1 MDYGPPPLF
10 NQGVSARARL
20 VFFSLLA
27 VALIVVDSRARL
39 LETVRIGVGV
49 VMYPLQRALLLPR
62 DVAQRIGEFFTTVS
76 SLTRENEALKRA
88 AVEQAQA
95 LQQAQA
101 LAAENERLRKLLGA
115 RERLGGSAL
124 LAQALYESR
133 DRFSRKLVL
142 DAGSQAGVQ
151 LGSPVID
158 DVGVVGQ
165 VTRVFPLTAEV
176 TLITDKEHAIP
187 VQVLRNGLRGVAY
200 GGVEPGTLDLR
211 FMASNADIVNGD
223 VVVTS
228 GIDGVY
234 PPGLAVAT
242 VTRVERTA
250 KDQFARIVLTPAA
263 GVHNHTTLLVLQPD
277 RSHIPPP
284 PEAAA
289 RRDADKR
296 GKAVRK

>member
-20 VFFSLLA
+20 AFFSLLA

-39 LETVRIGVGV
+39 LETVRVGVGV
-49 VMYPLQRALLLPR
+49 VMYPLQRAALLPR
-62 DVAQRIGEFFTTVS
+62 EVAGRIGQFFTTVS
-76 SLTRENEALKRA
+76 SLTRENEQLRRA

-95 LQQAQA
+95 VQQAQA

-115 RERLGGSAL
+115 RSRIGNGAL
-124 LAQALYESR
+124 LAQVLYESR

-142 DAGSQAGVQ
+142 DAGSQAGVE

-176 TLITDKEHAIP
+176 TLITDKEHSIP
-187 VQVLRNGLRGVAY
+187 VQVLRNGLRGVAF
-200 GGVEPGTLDLR
+200 GGIEPGTLDLR
-211 FMASNADIVNGD
+211 FMASNADVVNGD
-223 VVVTS
+223 TIITS

-250 KDQFARIVLTPAA
+250 KDQFARIVLAPAA
-263 GVHNHTTLLVLQPD
+263 GVHNHATVLVLQPD
-277 RSHIPPP
+277 RTQIPPP
-284 PEAAA
+284 PPPP
-289 RRDADKR
+289 RRDADLR
-296 GKAVRK
+296 GKGGRK

>member
-39 LETVRIGVGV
+39 LETVRVGVGV
-49 VMYPLQRALLLPR
+49 VMYPLQRAALLPR
-62 DVAQRIGEFFTTVS
+62 EVVGRIGEFFTTVS
-76 SLTRENEALKRA
+76 SLTRENEALRRA

-95 LQQAQA
+95 VQQAQA

-115 RERLGGSAL
+115 RERIGNGAI

-142 DAGSQAGVQ
+142 DVGSQAGVQ

-158 DVGVVGQ
+158 DIGVVGQ

-176 TLITDKEHAIP
+176 TLITDKEHSIP
-187 VQVLRNGLRGVAY
+187 VQVLRNGLRGVAF

-211 FMASNADIVNGD
+211 FMASNADVVNGD
-223 VVVTS
+223 AVVTS

-242 VTRVERTA
+242 VTRVERNA
-250 KDQFARIVLTPAA
+250 KDQFARIVLAPAA
-263 GVHNHTTLLVLQPD
+263 GVHNHATLLVLQQD
-277 RSHIPPP
+277 RAQIPPP
-284 PEAAA
+284 PEPQP

-296 GKAVRK
+296 AKGGRK